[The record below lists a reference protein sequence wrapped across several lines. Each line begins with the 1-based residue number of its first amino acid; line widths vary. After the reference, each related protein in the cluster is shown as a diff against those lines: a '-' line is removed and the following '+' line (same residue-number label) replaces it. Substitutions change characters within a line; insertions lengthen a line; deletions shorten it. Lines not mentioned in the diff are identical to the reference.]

1 MSLFK
6 KKKLTLDE
14 ILESLSNLTD
24 EEKASLKDKLD
35 DLYKAE
41 DEREIDKIEEDKAD
55 DATFFDNFD
64 DEDESRV
71 FFLRYVKGAR
81 VGVN

>member
-71 FFLRYVKGAR
+71 FFLRYEKGAR
-81 VGVN
+81 VGLN